1 MKKTRLYALLALLL
15 MTSRLFAYDFEAIC
29 STGQTLYYNLNNDG
43 VSVMVTYPCYG
54 GQHNYYSG
62 YEMPQGDLTIPDSVE
77 YQGMTYAVT
86 IIGASAF
93 YSCYSLGAVT
103 LPNTLVEIGSH
114 AFHGTN
120 TNGYGHHLVI
130 PDSVITVGSEAFSA
144 VSVHELTIGESVQN
158 IGYHAFDCSNMK
170 IIHYNATNCND
181 VVSPPFGSSR
191 NRNRNINTLTIGENV
206 VYIPAKLFYCFDD
219 LACDV
224 VIPNSVT
231 RIGEQAF
238 FDANVTSVV
247 IGDGCV
253 EIGEWAFFNA
263 HYLTSLKLGKGL
275 RTIGESAFFG
285 CHIEGDLVLPDSLEV
300 VGYAAFYENNLTSV
314 HIGPCVSFMDSEAFM
329 IYDLQSVFIDAT
341 VPPIIGAYT
350 FGRYTTP
357 IYVPCASLS
366 LCDYLAIQSTNQ
378 YWARYTNITAVF
390 PYQLIVES
398 ADEQMGY
405 AYVTQA
411 PDCCNNRAWVKAY
424 PRQGFEFDCWKSDD
438 IIVSTEEIL
447 GIDVVEDLHLVAY
460 FKVYDGIEEDCS
472 SAVVAYP
479 NPGGNT
485 LNIRT
490 ALLNARV
497 EVYDMSG
504 RLMHRREITENVT
517 AIDATDWAKG
527 VYVWK
532 VYTGVST
539 GSGTLVETGK
549 WIKE

>member
-1 MKKTRLYALLALLL
+1 MKTTRIYALLAFLL

-120 TNGYGHHLVI
+120 TNGYGHHLII

-158 IGYHAFDCSNMK
+158 IGYHAFDCSNLK

-253 EIGEWAFFNA
+253 EI
-263 HYLTSLKLGKGL
+263 
-275 RTIGESAFFG
+275 
-285 CHIEGDLVLPDSLEV
+285 
-300 VGYAAFYENNLTSV
+300 FYDNNLTSV
-314 HIGPCVSFMDSEAFM
+314 HIGPCVSFIDSQAFM
-329 IYDLQSVFIDAT
+329 CYDLQSVFIKAT
-341 VPPIIGAYT
+341 VPPIIGGHT
-350 FGRYTTP
+350 FSYYTTP
-357 IYVPCASLS
+357 IYVPCAS

-378 YWARYTNITAVF
+378 YWANYTNITAVF
-390 PYQLIVES
+390 PYQITVES

-405 AYVTQA
+405 AYVTQL
-411 PDCCNNRAWVKAY
+411 PDCCDIKAWAKAY
-424 PRQGFEFDCWKSDD
+424 PRPGFEFDCW
-438 IIVSTEEIL
+438 TEEIL
-447 GIDVVEDLHLVAY
+447 GIDVVEDMHLVAY
-460 FKVYDGIEEDCS
+460 FKVYDGVGEDNS
-472 SAVVAYP
+472 TIGVYP
-479 NPGGNT
+479 NPAKEKITIDG
-485 LNIRT
+485 IRPDEVQVYN
-490 ALLNARV
+490 AYGQLVKRVRNSNEISVEGLSEGVYLVRILDAEGKNYVARV
-497 EVYDMSG
+497 M
-504 RLMHRREITENVT
+504 
-517 AIDATDWAKG
+517 
-527 VYVWK
+527 
-532 VYTGVST
+532 
-539 GSGTLVETGK
+539 
-549 WIKE
+549 KE

>member
-1 MKKTRLYALLALLL
+1 MKTTRIYALLAFLL

-120 TNGYGHHLVI
+120 TNGYGHHLII

-158 IGYHAFDCSNMK
+158 IGYHAFDCSNLK

-253 EIGEWAFFNA
+253 EIGEWALGA
-263 HYLTSLKLGKGL
+263 GLK
-275 RTIGESAFFG
+275 TIEESAFNSSG
-285 CHIEGDLVLPDSLEV
+285 IEGDLVLPDSLEY
-300 VGYAAFYENNLTSV
+300 VGYAAFYDNNLTSV
-314 HIGPCVSFMDSEAFM
+314 HIGPCVSFIDSQAFM
-329 IYDLQSVFIDAT
+329 CYDLQSVFIKAT
-341 VPPIIGAYT
+341 VPPIIGGHT
-350 FGRYTTP
+350 FSYYTTP
-357 IYVPCASLS
+357 IYVPCAS

-378 YWARYTNITAVF
+378 YWANYTNITAVF
-390 PYQLIVES
+390 PYQITVES

-405 AYVTQA
+405 AYVTRMA
-411 PDCCNNRAWVKAY
+411 LSCRLKRFWALMWLRICILWLISRFMTELEK
-424 PRQGFEFDCWKSDD
+424 
-438 IIVSTEEIL
+438 IIVRL
-447 GIDVVEDLHLVAY
+447 GFTPIPQR
-460 FKVYDGIEEDCS
+460 K
-472 SAVVAYP
+472 
-479 NPGGNT
+479 
-485 LNIRT
+485 
-490 ALLNARV
+490 
-497 EVYDMSG
+497 
-504 RLMHRREITENVT
+504 
-517 AIDATDWAKG
+517 K
-527 VYVWK
+527 
-532 VYTGVST
+532 
-539 GSGTLVETGK
+539 
-549 WIKE
+549 